1 MVTDTRIRRSRSQ
14 PTGISGLAD
23 RICCRVKP
31 ASSAAPAMS
40 SVSVHESVHGWRT
53 ARANPA
59 TARTRPAVTRA
70 APGTSILLPD
80 ASADSGTPARVR
92 TAASTAIGTLTQNT
106 ACQPECSTSSPPAS
120 GPMASPRPDDTGPY
134 PDDHGQFTAAEDLG
148 QQRQRQRGQQR
159 RAGTLHRPGSD
170 QHRRTGGKAARGRP
184 GGEQQQAGHEH
195 LAPAEAV
202 AELAAEQDQSREGHD
217 IGVDGPF
224 ELVRR
229 GTQVVLDRRDR
240 DVDDGVVQED
250 REQGQ
255 AGGGECQRPRPAARS
270 RLSGGRC
277 LRGTG

>member
-1 MVTDTRIRRSRSQ
+1 MPNSAKDARSKVVTDTRILRSRSQ

-120 GPMASPRPDDTGPY
+120 GPMASPRPETPVHI
-134 PDDHGQFTAAEDLG
+134 PMT
-148 QQRQRQRGQQR
+148 RGSSR
-159 RAGTLHRPGSD
+159 RRKTWASSD
-170 QHRRTGGKAARGRP
+170 SDRG
-184 GGEQQQAGHEH
+184 ASSA
-195 LAPAEAV
+195 APAPCAV
-202 AELAAEQDQSREGHD
+202 RDPISMAELAERPPAADPAANSSRPATN
-217 IGVDGPF
+217 I
-224 ELVRR
+224 LR
-229 GTQVVLDRRDR
+229 
-240 DVDDGVVQED
+240 
-250 REQGQ
+250 
-255 AGGGECQRPRPAARS
+255 RPRRSPSLPPSRTSPAKA
-270 RLSGGRC
+270 
-277 LRGTG
+277 TT